1 MSEEE
6 CLTLGQ
12 LQLAKRI
19 TQRQDELL
27 RSKLVK
33 LRRDRPDGWKKKV
46 KDVRDELARRNGRVG
61 HLEYRIAAAER
72 EEHDV

>member
-12 LQLAKRI
+12 LQLAKRN
-19 TQRQDELL
+19 TQRQDELPWQTSL
-27 RSKLVK
+27 AASRQA
-33 LRRDRPDGWKKKV
+33 RRLEEKV